1 MNYATRVT
9 FANVSLFMNLR
20 IRGCEFV
27 QIGEAEIPGLYSS
40 RERARRDYHSNS
52 PIASFHS
59 DSKKVGLNGVAQM
72 DEAAEAPTIQS
83 VITSENCYTRGEDA
97 NLIDKGKHYL
107 GQECCQIG
115 FLLLWPVA
123 LCLFEDFS

>member
-9 FANVSLFMNLR
+9 FANVFLFMNLR

-59 DSKKVGLNGVAQM
+59 DSKKVGLN
-72 DEAAEAPTIQS
+72 
-83 VITSENCYTRGEDA
+83 
-97 NLIDKGKHYL
+97 
-107 GQECCQIG
+107 
-115 FLLLWPVA
+115 
-123 LCLFEDFS
+123 